1 MTVGKLW
8 GIKMKKILLM
18 LIIFYSSITISYAE
32 KLPRNLVEFFSGGPE
47 TYVPYR
53 QYFAEYTD
61 RLSQAFQPQ
70 GKFPWRTFIF
80 TDLQY
85 LIHKDGTI
93 SNLEIIYSSTESYE
107 DYISKYNPIG
117 RYRAKKASPKL
128 DKYIT
133 EIIKNNPPK
142 PFLDGMDYDVIRINI
157 QSGYYKKADK
167 ISYIINTAG
176 REDPSKNIF
185 VYPTFTIYLIH
196 DSRKIFK

>member
-1 MTVGKLW
+1 
-8 GIKMKKILLM
+8 MKKILLL

-32 KLPRNLVEFFSGGPE
+32 KLPEDIDKFDFGGPE

-53 QYFAEYTD
+53 QYFAEYTE
-61 RLSQAFQPQ
+61 RLSQAFEPK

-80 TDLQY
+80 THLRY
-85 LIHKDGTI
+85 LIHKDGSI
-93 SNLEIIYSSTESYE
+93 SNLEIIDSSTESYE
-107 DYISKYNPIG
+107 YYISKYNPIG

-128 DKYIT
+128 DKYVT

-142 PFLDGMDYDVIRINI
+142 PFLDGMDYEVIRIYI

-167 ISYIINTAG
+167 ISYMINGA
-176 REDPSKNIF
+176 DFYNKSKKKY
-185 VYPTFTIYLIH
+185 YPPEFTIYLIH